1 MPRSHL
7 FFASWAA
14 PRWSRAAS
22 MALTLACA
30 QWAPG
35 LANAVPLS
43 APSSGFF
50 TDTVLP
56 GTTVAAR
63 PELAGTVLA
72 DTLTNYSFEGITGT
86 VQSRVVR
93 ESASGTLDF
102 YWKVNVL
109 SDASGLGVS
118 AFRLSDFG
126 PSNITDADW
135 RVDGLGST
143 APSVA
148 RVFNA
153 VSFPTGAINFLM
165 GDAVTASSRLFFLR
179 TNATAFTEAA
189 RFDLLTGGP
198 QQLSSPYTTFAPA
211 AVPEPS
217 GLALGAVGCAA
228 LALVLRRRSARG
240 GHGL

>member
-1 MPRSHL
+1 MPSSRL
-7 FFASWAA
+7 FSASWAA

-22 MALTLACA
+22 LALTLACV
-30 QWAPG
+30 QCLPG
-35 LANAVPLS
+35 LAHAVPVS

-118 AFRLSDFG
+118 AFRLTDFG
-126 PSNITDADW
+126 VSNITDADW
-135 RVDGLGST
+135 RIDGLGST
-143 APSVA
+143 APTVA

-153 VSFPTGAINFLM
+153 ATLPTGSINFLM
-165 GDAVTASSRLFFLR
+165 DDAATASSRFFFLR
-179 TNATAFTEAA
+179 TNATAYAQVA
-189 RFDLLTGGP
+189 RFDLLSGGP
-198 QQLSSPYTTFAPA
+198 QLLSTPYVTYAP
-211 AVPEPS
+211 VPEPS
-217 GLALGAVGCAA
+217 GLALCTVACLSLLGMRR
-228 LALVLRRRSARG
+228 LRGS
-240 GHGL
+240 